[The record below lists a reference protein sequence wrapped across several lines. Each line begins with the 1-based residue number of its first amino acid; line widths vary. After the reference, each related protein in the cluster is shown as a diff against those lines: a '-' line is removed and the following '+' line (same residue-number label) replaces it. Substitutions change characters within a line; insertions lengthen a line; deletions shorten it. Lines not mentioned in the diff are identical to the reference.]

1 MALNLA
7 RENESTDDG
16 SQEGITVAIRMRPL
30 NNAEENNKRIWK
42 VLPKYSSI
50 AQTTRDGKPLPE
62 RITGRTFFTFDK
74 TFGEITNNKQVY
86 DSVAKGIVNSV
97 VEGLNGTIFAYGQT
111 SSGKTYTMQGA
122 GNLEQGMGGEGGV
135 VHMAA
140 NDIFSQIA
148 QKQERSFLVRVS
160 FLEIY
165 NEEVRDLLGDVN
177 QTLKIREDPRQGV
190 FVQSQEEIVTDF
202 DGLLRV
208 LVCGDKSRTF
218 AATGMNERSSRSHTI
233 LRITIES
240 REREFDNEQD
250 DEDEDGMDIENRDPH
265 CDGAIRISTLNLVDL
280 AGSESVRH
288 TGATGDRQK
297 EGGLIN
303 QSLLTLSR
311 VIVALG
317 APNQTHI
324 NFRDSK
330 LTRILQPS
338 LSGNAR
344 MAVICCATPSE
355 LYLEE
360 TRSTLQFASRAKLVK
375 TNAQVNEVL
384 DERSMIRRLQK
395 ELAEAKRNQYG
406 RRCAED
412 LMVTS

>member
-1 MALNLA
+1 MQSAAWMNKLPFHSNLIVPLFLSIFIIELIIYA
-7 RENESTDDG
+7 SP
-16 SQEGITVAIRMRPL
+16 VAIRMRPL

-42 VLPKYSSI
+42 VLPKYSSV
-50 AQTTRDGKPLPE
+50 AQTTRDFKPLTD

-74 TFGEITNNKQVY
+74 TFVEGTNNRQVY
-86 DSVAKGIVNSV
+86 DGVASRIVNSV

-140 NDIFSQIA
+140 HDIFSQIS
-148 QKQERSFLVRVS
+148 QKQERNFLVRVS

-202 DGLLRV
+202 DGLLRI
-208 LVCGDKSRTF
+208 LIRGDKSRTF

-233 LRITIES
+233 LRVTIES
-240 REREFDNEQD
+240 RQKEFDNEQD
-250 DEDEDGMDIENRDPH
+250 DQNDDDMDIENLNPYS
-265 CDGAIRISTLNLVDL
+265 DGAVRISTLNLVDL

-288 TGATGDRQK
+288 TGATGERQK

-303 QSLLTLSR
+303 QR
-311 VIVALG
+311 YG
-317 APNQTHI
+317 
-324 NFRDSK
+324 
-330 LTRILQPS
+330 
-338 LSGNAR
+338 
-344 MAVICCATPSE
+344 
-355 LYLEE
+355 
-360 TRSTLQFASRAKLVK
+360 
-375 TNAQVNEVL
+375 
-384 DERSMIRRLQK
+384 
-395 ELAEAKRNQYG
+395 KRN
-406 RRCAED
+406 CAI
-412 LMVTS
+412 